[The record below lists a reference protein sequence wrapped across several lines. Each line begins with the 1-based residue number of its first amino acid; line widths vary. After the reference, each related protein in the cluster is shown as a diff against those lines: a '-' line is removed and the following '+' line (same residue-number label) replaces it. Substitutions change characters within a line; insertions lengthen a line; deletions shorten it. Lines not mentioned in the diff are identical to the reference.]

1 MDNKSKQLLSEYMDV
16 LYRITIGEYWF
27 NKEGNIK
34 THGKG
39 SKEHTD
45 FCNLLYKMRDLY
57 IGLRELNINPPR
69 WVNDNIKIDKM
80 IEEYKGGM

>member
-45 FCNLLYKMRDLY
+45 FCNLLYMMRDLY
-57 IGLRELNINPPR
+57 IELRELNIKPPR
-69 WVNDNIKIDKM
+69 WVDDNIEIDNIIKK
-80 IEEYKGGM
+80 YKGGM

>member
-1 MDNKSKQLLSEYMDV
+1 MDNKFKQLLSEYMDV

-27 NKEGNIK
+27 NQEGNIK

-45 FCNLLYKMRDLY
+45 FCNLLYRMRDLY
-57 IGLRELNINPPR
+57 IELRELNIKPPR
-69 WVNDNIKIDKM
+69 WVDDNIEIDNIIKK
-80 IEEYKGGM
+80 YKGGM